1 MISLLVSCHPLF
13 RTQTDDTST
22 LRRNRGA
29 WARNL
34 GVFQG
39 ATATSL
45 TVLYSVPANLALTFS
60 IGLQLIE
67 ALLGVGIGF
76 VFLSMEG
83 LSVAELQ
90 TEVEAEAE
98 TEGV

>member
-1 MISLLVSCHPLF
+1 
-13 RTQTDDTST
+13 
-22 LRRNRGA
+22 
-29 WARNL
+29 
-34 GVFQG
+34 
-39 ATATSL
+39 
-45 TVLYSVPANLALTFS
+45 VPANLALTFS

-90 TEVEAEAE
+90 TQVEEE
-98 TEGV
+98 RE